1 MPVLGWVLKLRRDPL
16 KLEVYEAIRL
26 ETGMIVFPDL
36 YKFLSN
42 FPRIRIA
49 SSLDSVSARK

>member
-1 MPVLGWVLKLRRDPL
+1 M

-36 YKFLSN
+36 HKFLSN

-49 SSLDSVSARK
+49 SSLASVSARK